1 MYFEN
6 AYEIT
11 AERLRALVA
20 GKVFERQTL
29 EYKRQIHG
37 DESSEIR
44 EFLADV
50 SSFANSAGGD
60 IIYGVVEEDGIP
72 LRLCGAGIEDEN
84 IDGAIL
90 RLDSQIRDG
99 IEPRIPDVRI
109 MPVSLRTGAWCV
121 VIHVPPS
128 RHAPHRVIFRDHGH
142 FYARD
147 KCGRYRMNVDQ
158 LRDQFLRNAGPLRE
172 YSTGAR
178 TGSSDFLDGK
188 EKNRTGN

>member
-6 AYEIT
+6 AYGIT
-11 AERLRALVA
+11 AEKLKKLVA
-20 GKVFERQTL
+20 DRVFEQQTL

-37 DESSEIR
+37 DEDAETR

-50 SSFANSAGGD
+50 SSFANSMGGD
-60 IIYGVVEEDGIP
+60 IVYGIVEEDGIP
-72 LRLCGAGIEDEN
+72 SRLCGAGLEDEDVDN
-84 IDGAIL
+84 AVL

-121 VIHVPPS
+121 VVHVPPS
-128 RHAPHRVIFRDHGH
+128 RRAPHRVIFKGHGH

-147 KCGRYRMNVDQ
+147 NNGKYRMNVDQ
-158 LRDQFLRNAGPLRE
+158 LRDQFLRNAGP
-172 YSTGAR
+172 G
-178 TGSSDFLDGK
+178 
-188 EKNRTGN
+188 